1 MKFYKFV
8 EELRKL
14 HPNKII
20 MIKVGAFFNS
30 IGKDAIVLEHKLG
43 LKRTCFAK
51 GICKTGIPAV
61 QIKESLE
68 EIKNKLKD
76 KNLGIIIYDEV
87 KNERYKYK
95 NRYYDVILELDG
107 SEIEEERNNTNCN
120 SCKNNIYE
128 KNKNVYKINKESY
141 YNLVREIEEISE
153 MIKRTENLKIKK
165 ED

>member
-61 QIKESLE
+61 
-68 EIKNKLKD
+68 
-76 KNLGIIIYDEV
+76 
-87 KNERYKYK
+87 
-95 NRYYDVILELDG
+95 
-107 SEIEEERNNTNCN
+107 
-120 SCKNNIYE
+120 
-128 KNKNVYKINKESY
+128 
-141 YNLVREIEEISE
+141 
-153 MIKRTENLKIKK
+153 
-165 ED
+165 